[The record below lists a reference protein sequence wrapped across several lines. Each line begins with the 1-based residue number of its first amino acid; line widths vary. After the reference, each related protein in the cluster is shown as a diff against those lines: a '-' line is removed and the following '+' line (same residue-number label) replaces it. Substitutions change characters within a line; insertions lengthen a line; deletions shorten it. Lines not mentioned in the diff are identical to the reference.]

1 MKKTYIAPSATVFDL
16 EMENNLL
23 LGSLGTN
30 ESDPGN
36 ETGASDALSSNH
48 GGWNSNLWSTMND
61 DK

>member
-30 ESDPGN
+30 ESDPGK
-36 ETGASDALSSNH
+36 ETGASDALSANR